1 MNRNAFKLILFIAV
15 SLNFIPVSAQFHTIV
30 DQRNRSFEI
39 ISRPFNN
46 NQSIEKECDIT
57 VEMEHV
63 VNDSTSLPTVSK
75 TPVLLSKEPVRK
87 KHLDLFKTYNDLPG
101 LTINNL
107 LREIRKNGI
116 KHEKVVL
123 AQAILE
129 TGWFT
134 SYVCR
139 NKNNLFGLVNPRTGQ
154 FYEFDH
160 WTESVKAYYTKVQYR
175 YKGGNY
181 LLWLDEMGYAE
192 KTTYI
197 QALIVLLNQYFI

>member
-1 MNRNAFKLILFIAV
+1 MNRNAFKFILFLV
-15 SLNFIPVSAQFHTIV
+15 LSLNYSSLSAQFHTIV
-30 DQRNRSFEI
+30 DQRNRSYEI

-46 NQSIEKECDIT
+46 NQSIEKERDIT
-57 VEMEHV
+57 VDTEIV
-63 VNDSTSLPTVSK
+63 VIDSTSVPTVSK
-75 TPVLLSKEPVRK
+75 TPVLFSKEPVRK
-87 KHLDLFKTYNDLPG
+87 KHLDLFKRYNDLPG

-107 LREIRKNGI
+107 FREIRKNGI

-134 SYVCR
+134 SSVCR

-181 LLWLDEMGYAE
+181 LLWLDDMGYAE